1 MDATLANAEKL
12 LDLLKGFKYPED
24 VDACTGA
31 QIMEIGEHN
40 NTEYER
46 LELEEPEKIS
56 RINGLLIRLFS
67 KIQPLII
74 EKYGVVNSETTRE
87 FLTQF
92 FREVEDKT
100 NVWQRLGS
108 KLTDE
113 IDLEDEQIQLI
124 TELIKILPYLMIEE
138 LIKLVGNSFLFPEEN
153 SSEIVNTLVEIA
165 KEADNADH
173 SGNN

>member
-12 LDLLKGFKYPED
+12 LDLLKDFKYPGD

-31 QIMEIGEHN
+31 QIMEIGERN
-40 NTEYER
+40 NAEYER
-46 LELEEPEKIS
+46 LKNEEPEKIP

-74 EKYGVVNSETTRE
+74 EKYGAVNIETTRE
-87 FLTQF
+87 FLTRF

-100 NVWQRLGS
+100 NVWQRLGR
-108 KLTDE
+108 KLTGE
-113 IDLEDEQIQLI
+113 IDLDDEQVQII
-124 TELIKILPYLMIEE
+124 NELIKRLPYLMIEE
-138 LIKLVGNSFLFPEEN
+138 LIKLIGNSFLFPEEN
-153 SSEIVNTLVEIA
+153 SPEIVNTLVEMA